1 MDESSYSLR
10 SFAPFFSFS
19 HQSMLCSK
27 QKKQLPKGAAFI
39 RVESIDIFSNQFID
53 DLNQLNLLYK
63 SINEYS

>member
-39 RVESIDIFSNQFID
+39 RVGANQWISNSFLD
-53 DLNQLNLLYK
+53 GMDSLNAVFGG
-63 SINEYS
+63 